1 MPPHIEDSHFDCWES
16 SVVAIDG
23 FWNESSRLNSLNESK
38 SSFGMN
44 LNIEGTWNLSV
55 PFDQVSSSI
64 VSFMEEHLDV
74 SNTSLS
80 HEYDQIAPPAK
91 ALIVSSASTLK
102 WNRSGSSDN
111 ATSNTT
117 FVQTRRS
124 KRARTST
131 NLGASLLRRDC
142 DDERDD
148 DETKRR
154 NFIPHPRENYVAQ
167 LPRATFLKYKE
178 HAVEVSRAFLASV
191 LSISSSSSSMSQ
203 DLMDVAKGVR
213 TLTYPLKMISRRSN
227 RMIRRKKSKISS
239 RDWMMMLRGRMTV
252 RNRSCS
258 LTNIHLQNLNTRFSD
273 RYTPLQ
279 LIRCERGYVRSSAC
293 LRRCGCW
300 KTSQGNC
307 NSLRKSHT
315 PSCCVESV
323 TCCENTCGIDVPSSC
338 CGVVS

>member
-1 MPPHIEDSHFDCWES
+1 MLVELCLLIPAPLSSLLQHLSLLLQPVILALRSRDELAHLGLRTLELWIDSLNPDYLYPIMSTQPSLSELMRSLCDLLRPDASTLRGLALRLLGKLGGRNRWFL
-16 SVVAIDG
+16 
-23 FWNESSRLNSLNESK
+23 NESSRLNSLNESK

-80 HEYDQIAPPAK
+80 HEYDQISPPAK

-213 TLTYPLKMISRRSN
+213 N
-227 RMIRRKKSKISS
+227 
-239 RDWMMMLRGRMTV
+239 
-252 RNRSCS
+252 
-258 LTNIHLQNLNTRFSD
+258 
-273 RYTPLQ
+273 
-279 LIRCERGYVRSSAC
+279 
-293 LRRCGCW
+293 
-300 KTSQGNC
+300 
-307 NSLRKSHT
+307 
-315 PSCCVESV
+315 
-323 TCCENTCGIDVPSSC
+323 IDVSTQDDLETKHQDDQEEEIEDIIKRLDDDVERKNDST
-338 CGVVS
+338 

>member
-1 MPPHIEDSHFDCWES
+1 M
-16 SVVAIDG
+16 
-23 FWNESSRLNSLNESK
+23 
-38 SSFGMN
+38 
-44 LNIEGTWNLSV
+44 
-55 PFDQVSSSI
+55 
-64 VSFMEEHLDV
+64 DV

-111 ATSNTT
+111 AKSNTT
-117 FVQTRRS
+117 FDQTRRS

-191 LSISSSSSSMSQ
+191 LSISSSSSSSSSMSQ

-213 TLTYPLKMISRRSN
+213 N
-227 RMIRRKKSKISS
+227 
-239 RDWMMMLRGRMTV
+239 
-252 RNRSCS
+252 
-258 LTNIHLQNLNTRFSD
+258 
-273 RYTPLQ
+273 
-279 LIRCERGYVRSSAC
+279 
-293 LRRCGCW
+293 
-300 KTSQGNC
+300 
-307 NSLRKSHT
+307 
-315 PSCCVESV
+315 
-323 TCCENTCGIDVPSSC
+323 IDVSTQDDLGTKQQDEEIEDIIKRLDDDVERKCDST
-338 CGVVS
+338 